1 MAQDHYAVLGVE
13 RDADATVLK
22 KAYRRLA
29 RQWHPDVND
38 APEAGD
44 KFKEITTAYE
54 VLSDPEKRSI
64 YDRGGDP
71 LSNGGAGYGQGF
83 SFDDIMDAF
92 FGQQGGRGPRP
103 RVQRGQDALLRLT
116 VDLSDAAFGATRD
129 IKVDTAVVCEVCDG
143 SGANEGAQPV
153 TCSVCHG
160 HGEVHQVQRSLLGN
174 IRTARACPQC
184 KGFGTVIA
192 DPCTECSGDGRV
204 RSRRTITVT
213 IPPGV
218 DDGNRLH
225 LPGEGEVG
233 PGGGPTGDL
242 YIEVRVTA
250 HPVFT
255 RRGDN
260 LSVRITLPMTAAALG
275 TRVTIPSLEAERD
288 DVDGDTVEIDVKSG
302 TQSGDT
308 VTVRGA
314 GVPKLH
320 GQGSGA
326 LVRGDLTALIEVET
340 PRDLDDHQR
349 DLLEQLAQAR
359 GEEHAEPVLGD
370 HAKSVF
376 GRIRDAFR

>member
-129 IKVDTAVVCEVCDG
+129 IKVDTAVVGEVCDG